1 MYGER
6 QRERESVSESERERT
21 VHTAVPPQH
30 ISSGACVSGSVTGI
44 LFVSVKWLS
53 CVCSI

>member
-6 QRERESVSESERERT
+6 QSERESVSESERERT